1 MKFMK
6 ETFDILWGNRIN
18 RIFFYVY
25 TIFLIIFFALI
36 ICRKHSIK
44 KKISAL
50 ADNTLEMSVSEF
62 LNMRNQKIGKKLISK
77 QYDFTGVYIIF
88 NRSKNMHYVG
98 QSVSVIKRVYDHFN
112 AKGNGDIY
120 ADYKY
125 GDDFVIKMIA
135 LENSGYDN
143 LNVLEKDTIS
153 TYNAYSKGYNKT
165 RGNRR

>member
-1 MKFMK
+1 
-6 ETFDILWGNRIN
+6 
-18 RIFFYVY
+18 
-25 TIFLIIFFALI
+25 
-36 ICRKHSIK
+36 
-44 KKISAL
+44 
-50 ADNTLEMSVSEF
+50 
-62 LNMRNQKIGKKLISK
+62 
-77 QYDFTGVYIIF
+77 
-88 NRSKNMHYVG
+88 MHYVG